1 MWTGTK
7 EPPCSGT
14 LVRDKGGVMMKTA
27 LLFLIMGV
35 CGTGLAGAAELFEK
49 DIIKTTKGDL
59 EITFIGH
66 GSLMLKFDGKIIH
79 VDPFSKLAD
88 YAKQPKADLI
98 FITHEHQD
106 HLDPAALQQ
115 IRTAKTVLIL
125 TDKCAEKL
133 AGGIVMKNGDV
144 KNSAGISIEAVPAY
158 NIVHK
163 RDTGQPFHPKGNG
176 NGYVL
181 TFADIRL
188 YIAGDTENIPEM
200 SQLKRIDIA
209 FLPMNLPYTM
219 TPEMVADA
227 ARSFKPKVLYPYH
240 FGETD
245 PARLVALLKGDPD
258 IDLRI
263 RRMK

>member
-1 MWTGTK
+1 MI
-7 EPPCSGT
+7 
-14 LVRDKGGVMMKTA
+14 KTA
-27 LLFLIMGV
+27 MIFLMLGV
-35 CGTGLAGAAELFEK
+35 CGAGTANAADLFEK
-49 DIIKTTKGDL
+49 DVFQTAAGNL

-66 GSLMLKFDGKIIH
+66 GSLMMKFGGKVIH
-79 VDPFSKLAD
+79 VDPYSKLAD
-88 YAKQPKADLI
+88 YSKMPKADLV

-106 HLDPAALQQ
+106 HLDMVALQQ
-115 IRTAKTVLIL
+115 VTTAKTVVVL
-125 TDKCAEKL
+125 TEKCAEKVT
-133 AGGIVMKNGDV
+133 GGIIMKNGDV
-144 KNSAGISIEAVPAY
+144 RKVEGITAEAVPAY

-163 RDTGQPFHPKGNG
+163 RDNGQPYHPKGIG

-181 TFADIRL
+181 IFADKRL

-200 SQLKRIDIA
+200 SLLKRIDIA

-227 ARSFKPKVLYPYH
+227 AKSFRPKVLYPYH

-245 PARLVALLKGDPD
+245 TAQIVTLLKDNRD
-258 IDLRI
+258 IEVRI